1 MEIEDLFGE
10 VNGVEYQTTIEDL
23 WQAMQELAKSPDSLV
38 TRSTVVNAAQD
49 FLTRSKDIYSQ
60 LCKYQEDLNTKIKD
74 NVDKVNDLGNKIYN
88 LNIKISNIEV
98 AGVEN
103 ANDLRDQRNM
113 YLDELS
119 KIIDIDYREEAN
131 GSVTVIAEGCNF
143 ITSMGVK
150 EIGLRKNDS
159 TSDLVTPY
167 WPAYKEDVFNKQ
179 DFANLTQKTDIGYL
193 KGLLMARGDRVAN
206 VLDMPVE
213 PKESDYNSKPAYDNA
228 MNRYLTATREYMNT
242 IDTSSMMSV
251 MTQFDNLVSGIAKA
265 IDNVLSPNTTMQVLV
280 DDGRGGYRTETIT
293 VLDEKNAPVGMDA
306 DATMGE
312 GLFERAGVDRYTT
325 TKVTVYDTDENGN
338 IKYDKNTN
346 KPLTKEIE
354 VRKFTEE
361 DTSKKSTLYTIT
373 ELNVN
378 KEIIRNYSKLPLSTL
393 ENDREYGYKSVVVDL
408 VNIWDEEFS
417 KISPDKMTYYNFQD
431 FYKAMIDD
439 IGNVGMTVKMM
450 MESQQSMV
458 DSAADKRDNYM
469 GVSTD
474 EELSALMKAQN
485 AYNASS
491 RFFNVVN
498 SMLETLVLGLGN

>member
-1 MEIEDLFGE
+1 
-10 VNGVEYQTTIEDL
+10 
-23 WQAMQELAKSPDSLV
+23 
-38 TRSTVVNAAQD
+38 
-49 FLTRSKDIYSQ
+49 
-60 LCKYQEDLNTKIKD
+60 
-74 NVDKVNDLGNKIYN
+74 
-88 LNIKISNIEV
+88 
-98 AGVEN
+98 
-103 ANDLRDQRNM
+103 M

-131 GSVTVIAEGCNF
+131 GAVTVIAEGCNF

-150 EIGLRKNDS
+150 EIGLRKNDA

-167 WPAYKEDVFNKQ
+167 WPAYKEDVYNQQ
-179 DFANLTQKTDIGYL
+179 DFANITQKSDVGYL

-213 PKESDYNSKPAYDNA
+213 PKESDYSTSAAYDNA

-251 MTQFDNLVSGIAKA
+251 MTQFDNLVSNIAKA

-280 DDGRGGYRTETIT
+280 DDGNGGYRTETIT
-293 VLDEKNAPVGMDA
+293 VLDEKNAPVGMDK

-312 GLFERAGVDRYTT
+312 GLFERVGVDRYTT
-325 TKVTVYDTDENGN
+325 TKVKVYRTDENGQYV
-338 IKYDKNTN
+338 YDNN
-346 KPLTKEIE
+346 RNRIVDEIE
-354 VRKFTEE
+354 VRKYTEE
-361 DTSKKSTLYTIT
+361 DPSKKATLYTIT

-393 ENDREYGYKSVVVDL
+393 ENDREYGYNSVVVDL
-408 VNIWDEEFS
+408 VDIWDEEFS
-417 KISPDKMTYYNFQD
+417 KISPDKMTHYNFQD

-439 IGNVGMTVKMM
+439 IGNVGVSVKMM

-458 DSAADKRDNYM
+458 DSAQDKRDNYM

-474 EELSALMKAQN
+474 EELSSLMKAQN

>member
-1 MEIEDLFGE
+1 MIVKKRLPKIISITIIPPSPCIISL
-10 VNGVEYQTTIEDL
+10 TT
-23 WQAMQELAKSPDSLV
+23 P
-38 TRSTVVNAAQD
+38 
-49 FLTRSKDIYSQ
+49 
-60 LCKYQEDLNTKIKD
+60 NT
-74 NVDKVNDLGNKIYN
+74 N

-131 GSVTVIAEGCNF
+131 GAVTVIAEGCNF
-143 ITSMGVK
+143 VTSMGVK
-150 EIGLRKNDS
+150 EMGLRKNDS

-167 WPAYKEDVFNKQ
+167 WPAYKEDVYNQQ
-179 DFANLTQKTDIGYL
+179 DFANITQKSDVGYL

-251 MTQFDNLVSGIAKA
+251 MTQFDNLVSNIAKA

-280 DDGRGGYRTETIT
+280 DDGNGGYRTETMT
-293 VLDEKNAPVGMDA
+293 VLDEKNAPVGMDE

-312 GLFERAGVDRYTT
+312 GLFERVGVDRYTT
-325 TKVTVYDTDENGN
+325 TKVKVYRTDENGQYVFDN
-338 IKYDKNTN
+338 GNRIVD
-346 KPLTKEIE
+346 EIE
-354 VRKFTEE
+354 VRKYTEE
-361 DTSKKSTLYTIT
+361 DPSKKATLYTIT

-393 ENDREYGYKSVVVDL
+393 ENDREYGYSSVVVDL
-408 VNIWDEEFS
+408 VDIWDEEFS
-417 KISPDKMTYYNFQD
+417 KISPDKMTHYNFQD

-439 IGNVGMTVKMM
+439 IGNVGMSVKMM

-458 DSAADKRDNYM
+458 DSAQDKRDNYM

-474 EELSALMKAQN
+474 EELSSLMKAQN